1 MFQPKFGFEN
11 AIGNFKPQNGVRHIN
26 ISIMEFYRI
35 MNSLY
40 LIILLSFL
48 FSSCNQEPIPS
59 LEEIRT
65 TSGSICIRNVSVVDP
80 VKETVLAGMDI
91 LIREGVIQSV
101 SPSGK
106 NLPENIDLEIPGE
119 DFYAMP
125 GFINTHTHLWQ
136 HLSRSVS
143 PSEQLQQWIPKVYRP
158 SFHMTDEE
166 FFELNLAAC
175 YDALLHGITSVI
187 DWSINADE
195 KKFEQV
201 LAAMVQSGLGGA
213 VTFTHTAVFL
223 PSETQLREFNRIRE
237 YAIQHNRDLFVA
249 HLPPERIPIPTLY
262 DGILLGKTT
271 GVPIA
276 EHILENVQ
284 CQRDWLT
291 TVKNYLKEYGDSLQ
305 PEDKKFLEEIA
316 RTSEPPTIDAIAAM
330 SQNARIILDL
340 IGPLPEDRNRYNAND
355 IAYLEALAKKTG
367 PTYIPFLEHLGAFDN
382 GYVSIHS
389 AFLTPGDIEIY
400 KKHEVYI
407 NHNPESNAYLASGIA
422 PIASY
427 IQGGVP
433 VTIGTDGAASNDR
446 IDMLAAMRLMSHLQ
460 KVVALNVPLPDGLDS
475 WSILR
480 SATIEG
486 AKALQQENRIGSIE
500 PGKEADIILLRTGSF
515 ELQPITDDP
524 DCLANLIVNSTESR
538 DIFAVL
544 TDGKISVWN
553 NRLVDHSEESL
564 ARRITQIRNNAAS
577 RSNPE
582 NKGREWKE
590 EQTITDS
597 SSIIRYRSIYPNYT
611 ADVTVTND
619 REYPVE
625 VSMVLSD
632 TEKAGGLFFSRETKA
647 RFPYKKLFAS
657 TQVKTCTLELPAGST
672 FSLKKDTGGN
682 LIQFRA
688 SIDDQV
694 QETLEVTLATD
705 PEWQWSIRAMIYLEI
720 K

>member
-1 MFQPKFGFEN
+1 MKN
-11 AIGNFKPQNGVRHIN
+11 
-26 ISIMEFYRI
+26 YRI
-35 MNSLY
+35 FPYRL
-40 LIILLSFL
+40 LIFLILFL
-48 FSSCNQEPIPS
+48 LFSCNQNPLPS
-59 LEEIRT
+59 LEQIRSAGGT
-65 TSGSICIRNVSVVDP
+65 ICIRNVSVVDP
-80 VKETVLAGMDI
+80 VNEKVLQGMDI
-91 LIREGVIQSV
+91 LIQDGVIQSV
-101 SPSGK
+101 
-106 NLPENIDLEIPGE
+106 LPAGENSRQNIDLEIPGE
-119 DFYAMP
+119 YFYALP
-125 GFINTHTHLWQ
+125 GFVNTHTHLWQ

-158 SFHMTDEE
+158 AFHMTDEE
-166 FFELNLAAC
+166 FYELNLAAC

-201 LAAMVQSGLGGA
+201 VAAMIESGLGGA

-223 PSETQLREFNRIRE
+223 PYETQLSEFNRIRD
-237 YAIQHNRDLFVA
+237 YALENNRDLFVA

-291 TVKNYLKEYGDSLQ
+291 TVTHYLKEYGDSLQ
-305 PEDKKFLEEIA
+305 SKDKEFLDEIS
-316 RTSEPPTIDAIAAM
+316 RMPEPPTIDMIAAM

-340 IGPLPEDRNRYNAND
+340 IASLPGNENRYKKND
-355 IAYLEALAKKTG
+355 IAYLEALAGKTG

-382 GYVSIHS
+382 GYLSIHS

-400 KKHEVYI
+400 KQHNVFI

-427 IQGGVP
+427 MLAGVP

-460 KVVALNVPLPDGLDS
+460 KVVALNVPLPEALDS
-475 WSILR
+475 WGILR

-486 AKALQQENRIGSIE
+486 AKALQQEERIGSIE
-500 PGKEADIILLRTGSF
+500 SGKEADIILLRAGSF
-515 ELQPITDDP
+515 EMQPITDDP
-524 DCLANLIVNSTESR
+524 DCLANLIVNSAESR
-538 DIFAVL
+538 DLFAVV
-544 TDGKISVWN
+544 TDGKIRVWDN
-553 NRLVDHSEESL
+553 QLVEEDEELL
-564 ARRITQIRNNAAS
+564 ARRVTEIRNHASS

-582 NKGREWKE
+582 NEGREWIE
-590 EQTITDS
+590 EQTISDS
-597 SSIIRYRSIYPNYT
+597 SSLIRYRSIYPNYT
-611 ADVTVTND
+611 ADVNITN
-619 REYPVE
+619 ESKNTTE
-625 VSMVLSD
+625 VSIVLSD
-632 TEKAGGLFFSRETKA
+632 TEKAGGLFFSEETKA

-657 TQVKTCTLELPAGST
+657 TQVKTCTLELPPGST
-672 FSLKKDTGGN
+672 FSLKKDAGGN

-694 QETLEVTLATD
+694 HEVLEVTLATD

-720 K
+720 R